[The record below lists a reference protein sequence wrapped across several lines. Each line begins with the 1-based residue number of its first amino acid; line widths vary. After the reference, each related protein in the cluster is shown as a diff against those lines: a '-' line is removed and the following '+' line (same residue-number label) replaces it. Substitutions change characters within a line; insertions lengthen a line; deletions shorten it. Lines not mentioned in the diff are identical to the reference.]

1 MKTTVKTIVAGI
13 LLTASAFGVNA
24 KENLLNLNVA
34 EYELKL
40 ESWMMNADNF
50 NSRKAEAAAINFINV
65 ADYEL
70 ELESW
75 MSDVDKFNSER
86 AAYAARN
93 FINVGDYQ
101 LNLESWMLEVDNFN
115 VLKSE
120 TAANTV
126 VQIAASN
133 ADFSILVEAVT
144 KAGLAGA
151 LSAEGPFTVFAPT
164 NDAFKALFKQLGVG
178 GVKDLTAEQLTPILT
193 YHVVAGKVMSTDL
206 TNTSVATL
214 NGQKIKIDISN
225 GVKINDSKVTKA
237 DISGT
242 NGVVH
247 VIDRVLLPK

>member
-1 MKTTVKTIVAGI
+1 MKTTVKTIVAG
-13 LLTASAFGVNA
+13 LFLTASVFGVNA
-24 KENLLNLNVA
+24 SENALNSKVRV
-34 EYELKL
+34 
-40 ESWMMNADNF
+40 D
-50 NSRKAEAAAINFINV
+50 V

-70 ELESW
+70 RFESW
-75 MSDVDKFNSER
+75 MFET
-86 AAYAARN
+86 
-93 FINVGDYQ
+93 
-101 LNLESWMLEVDNFN
+101 DNFSS
-115 VLKSE
+115 KKME
-120 TAANTV
+120 TTAGTV
-126 VQIAASN
+126 VDIAVANS
-133 ADFSILVEAVT
+133 DFSILVEAVT

-164 NDAFKALFKQLGVG
+164 NEAFKALFKQLGVS

-193 YHVVAGKVMSTDL
+193 YHVVSGKVMSTDL

-214 NGQKIKIDISN
+214 NGQKIKIDLSN